1 MKENEKTIQITK
13 NWIEAFVL
21 GLNLCPFARHPYKYD
36 KIRYVIFEGE
46 DVKALCDILTTEMA
60 LLDDTT
66 PATLET
72 TVIIAHSGFAD
83 FEDYL
88 SALYDADALVEEMDY
103 EGVYQLASFHPDY
116 KFEGSESEDVTNYTN
131 RSPYPMFHLLR
142 EDSVTRALDAFP
154 EVGDILANNQETMTK
169 LGLTKV
175 KKMLDDVQR
184 EAK

>member
-1 MKENEKTIQITK
+1 MKENEKAIGITK
-13 NWIEAFVL
+13 KWIEAFVL

-46 DVKALCDILTTEMA
+46 DVKELCKVLTTEMA

-66 PATLET
+66 PALLET
-72 TVIIAHSGFAD
+72 TVIIAHDGFTD

-88 SALYDADALVEEMDY
+88 SALFDADALLEELDY

-116 KFEGSESEDVTNYTN
+116 KFEGSESNDVTNYTN

-154 EVGDILANNQETMTK
+154 EVGDILSQNQETMTK

-175 KKMLDDVQR
+175 KKMLDDVQK
-184 EAK
+184 EA

>member
-1 MKENEKTIQITK
+1 MKENEKAIEITK
-13 NWIEAFVL
+13 KWIETFVL

-36 KIRYVIFEGE
+36 KIRYVIFEGN
-46 DVKALCDILTTEMA
+46 DVTVLTDLITTEMA
-60 LLDDTT
+60 LLDDTS
-66 PATLET
+66 PAILET
-72 TVIIAHSGFAD
+72 TVIIAMNGFSD

-88 SALYDADALVEEMDY
+88 SALYDADALLEELDY
-103 EGVYQLASFHPDY
+103 EGVYQIASFHPDY

-154 EVGDILANNQETMTK
+154 EVGDILAQNQETMTK

-175 KKMLDDVQR
+175 KKMLDDVR
-184 EAK
+184 KEAL

>member
-1 MKENEKTIQITK
+1 MMKENEKAIQITK
-13 NWIEAFVL
+13 KWIETFVL

-36 KIRYVIFEGE
+36 KIRYVIFEGD
-46 DVKALCDILTTEMA
+46 DVKVLSDLITTEMA

-66 PATLET
+66 PAILET
-72 TVIIAHSGFAD
+72 TVIIALNGFAD

-88 SALYDADALVEEMDY
+88 STLFDADALLEELDY

-154 EVGDILANNQETMTK
+154 EVGDILAQNQETMTK

-175 KKMLDDVQR
+175 KKMLDDVHR
-184 EAK
+184 EA

>member
-1 MKENEKTIQITK
+1 MKENEKAIQITK
-13 NWIEAFVL
+13 KWIETFVL

-36 KIRYVIFEGE
+36 KIRYVIFEGG
-46 DVKALCDILTTEMA
+46 DVKILSDLITTEMA

-66 PATLET
+66 PAILET
-72 TVIIAHSGFAD
+72 TIIIALNGFID

-88 SALYDADALVEEMDY
+88 SALYDADALLEELDY

-154 EVGDILANNQETMTK
+154 EVGDILSQNQETMTK

-184 EAK
+184 EA

>member
-1 MKENEKTIQITK
+1 MKNNEKAIQMTK

-36 KIRYVIFEGE
+36 KIRYVTFEGH
-46 DVKALCDILTTEMA
+46 DVKALCDLLTAEML

-66 PATLET
+66 PAIVET
-72 TVIIAHSGFAD
+72 TVVIAQNGFSE
-83 FEDYL
+83 FEQYL
-88 SALYDADALVEEMDY
+88 DALYDADALVAELDY
-103 EGVYQLASFHPDY
+103 EGIYQLASFHPDY
-116 KFEGSESEDVTNYTN
+116 TFEGSETDDVTNYTN

-154 EVGDILANNQETMTK
+154 EVGDILSQNQDTMTK

-184 EAK
+184 EA